1 MKSLKKSVPQ
11 IYNYLQLI
19 KGPHRKMRF
28 ISEYMDGVRMG
39 RNDEGP
45 LLTKILQVEK
55 GRLIVD
61 YESRVH
67 IFGRST
73 ELFGARKIENEN
85 CRR

>member
-1 MKSLKKSVPQ
+1 
-11 IYNYLQLI
+11 
-19 KGPHRKMRF
+19 
-28 ISEYMDGVRMG
+28 MDGVRMG

-45 LLTKILQVEK
+45 LLAKILQVEK

-85 CRR
+85 CRRWLHSTKVLCKVQPINWSAHYKRIIKTNRI